1 MKKLSFRIAFLFF
14 ALSFLFVGLGLKNYY
29 QDQRKEQVF
38 KIGVLLYRGDDE
50 FISTVADSLE
60 EKKAQFKEKYG
71 QEIVITF
78 RDAKQNQSVQNQ
90 QVDFI
95 LQSDYD
101 ALVVNTVDRTV
112 ASGIVEKAK
121 QASVPVVFFNREPVK
136 QDLERWD
143 KAFYVGSSARESG
156 ELEAQIIVDQ
166 WKKNAK
172 KLDIN
177 GDGFLQY
184 VLLEGEETHQDSLI
198 RTESSIQ
205 YLTDAGIKL
214 QRLNRGTADWMRR
227 PAYDLMKNW
236 LSKSDDKIELVI
248 SNNDEMALG
257 ALDAVNDSNINY
269 LPTIVGIDGTKAA
282 IDAVDAG
289 KMLGTVINSN
299 DQQAERILDL
309 AIANGMNQ
317 NIQSAVPEAEG
328 QYVWV
333 PYKIF
338 TKK

>member
-1 MKKLSFRIAFLFF
+1 MKKLSFRIALLFF
-14 ALSFLFVGLGLKNYY
+14 ALSFLFLGLGLKNYY
-29 QDQRKEQVF
+29 QKQQKEQVF

-60 EKKAQFKEKYG
+60 KKKAEFKEKYG
-71 QEIVITF
+71 QEMVITF

-90 QVDFI
+90 QVDYI
-95 LQSDYD
+95 LQNDYD

-112 ASGIVEKAK
+112 ASGIIEKAK
-121 QASVPVVFFNREPVK
+121 QASVPVIFFNREPVEK
-136 QDLERWD
+136 DLERWD

-156 ELEAQIIVDQ
+156 ELEAQIVVDH
-166 WKKNAK
+166 WKKNPQ
-172 KLDIN
+172 KLDLN

-214 QRLNRGTADWMRR
+214 QRLHRGTADWMRR

-236 LSKSDDKIELVI
+236 LNEGDDKIELVI
-248 SNNDEMALG
+248 SNNDDMALG
-257 ALDAVNDSNINY
+257 ALDAVNDSKINY

-282 IDAVDAG
+282 IDAVNAK

-299 DQQAERILDL
+299 EEQAEMIIDL
-309 AIANGMNQ
+309 AAACGMKQ
-317 NIQSAVPEAEG
+317 NVRSAVPTIKG

-338 TKK
+338 TK